1 MKLMRMAC
9 EWHANGMRM
18 ACEWQIHTRVYTHS
32 NSNSNSNKSNR
43 PSQGSKPARAAHIFA
58 ATRRNK

>member
-1 MKLMRMAC
+1 MKL
-9 EWHANGMRM
+9 MRM